1 MDVITQPTLINIV
14 YPIEVFD
21 FHQLIFISDIQ
32 GVGIAPSMFLV
43 ASVEC
48 LLQFAC
54 VLERS
59 SPLRV
64 IDISQPL
71 LKLQFSVPIHSQNF
85 QNLAYTSTFTVLPL
99 LLHCTS
105 RFTLS
110 FTCFYWGFVISRFGD
125 FYSFVYYC
133 YYCLFVFLPAI
144 VWIFFLFLFY
154 LQYWIPCRTYNWYD
168 LCRDRMPIGQV
179 SSDS

>member
-32 GVGIAPSMFLV
+32 GVGIALSMFLV

-54 VLERS
+54 VLGRS
-59 SPLRV
+59 SPLMV

-71 LKLQFSVPIHSQNF
+71 LKLQFPVPIHSQTF
-85 QNLAYTSTFTVLPL
+85 QNLAYMSTFTVLPL
-99 LLHCTS
+99 LLYCTS
-105 RFTLS
+105 RFTLLV
-110 FTCFYWGFVISRFGD
+110 TCF
-125 FYSFVYYC
+125 
-133 YYCLFVFLPAI
+133 
-144 VWIFFLFLFY
+144 
-154 LQYWIPCRTYNWYD
+154 TE
-168 LCRDRMPIGQV
+168 V
-179 SSDS
+179 S